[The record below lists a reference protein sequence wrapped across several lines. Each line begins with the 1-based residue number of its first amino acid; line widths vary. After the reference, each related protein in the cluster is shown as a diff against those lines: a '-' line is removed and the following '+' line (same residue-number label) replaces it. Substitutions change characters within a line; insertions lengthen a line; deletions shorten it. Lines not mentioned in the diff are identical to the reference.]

1 MQLLYPKEE
10 EIMYAIWEIGHPCV
24 ISDIVKAHPEIK
36 RNTIKKV
43 LLILEEKKYLVVD
56 SIVKTATRTGR
67 AYAPIITKKEY
78 EQQKALIQ
86 DVIQSSKIQS
96 GILNFC
102 NLLACQNNVDPEVI
116 DELEKIIDQIMTE
129 DT

>member
-1 MQLLYPKEE
+1 MQVLVVEDERRLAE
-10 EIMYAIWEIGHPCV
+10 AI
-24 ISDIVKAHPEIK
+24 AQ
-36 RNTIKKV
+36 
-43 LLILEEKKYLVVD
+43 ILKEKKYLVVD

-102 NLLACQNNVDPEVI
+102 NLFIYFLST
-116 DELEKIIDQIMTE
+116 LFEKCFII
-129 DT
+129 